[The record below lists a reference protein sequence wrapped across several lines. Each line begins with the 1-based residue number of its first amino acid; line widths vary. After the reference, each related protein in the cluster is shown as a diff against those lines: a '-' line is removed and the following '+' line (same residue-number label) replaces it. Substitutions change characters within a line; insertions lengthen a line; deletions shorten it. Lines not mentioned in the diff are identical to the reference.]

1 MEIIYPLF
9 AMFALTA
16 FVAFRM
22 GFLRYSAVK
31 NRKID
36 PRFFKLYQ
44 NHEEPD
50 YLRVISRHQI
60 NLFEAPVLFYAVCI
74 LIVVTNQT
82 SLLLLSLA
90 WLYVAL
96 RYIHSFIH
104 LSSNNV
110 LYRFKIFAVSWLVLI
125 GIWAVLAIRLIGYG

>member
-31 NRKID
+31 AGKID

-104 LSSNNV
+104 LSNNNV
-110 LYRFKIFAVSWLVLI
+110 LDRFRIFAASWFVLI
-125 GIWAVLAIRLIGYG
+125 GIWAVLAIRLIGFG